1 MVECLEPEQFYSNWT
16 YELWTKGKW
25 SANLEKVKKGCF
37 NPKICYNS
45 IPMLPLDQTVK
56 NNVTNSDEENE
67 EETENL
73 KLMLE
78 IDSIVEYHCA
88 HQCRFFWYSIFYLC
102 KKVGYF
108 SNHYLLFF
116 ADWVFD
122 LPPVF
127 DNCESKNAEECLS
140 NVRINWKIITLM
152 FFIIKEL

>member
-1 MVECLEPEQFYSNWT
+1 MKKGFPEEVLVECLEPEQFYSNWT

-88 HQCRFFWYSIFYLC
+88 HQCRFFWYSIFYQ
-102 KKVGYF
+102 VN
-108 SNHYLLFF
+108 S
-116 ADWVFD
+116 
-122 LPPVF
+122 
-127 DNCESKNAEECLS
+127 
-140 NVRINWKIITLM
+140 
-152 FFIIKEL
+152 

>member
-67 EETENL
+67 TENL

-88 HQCRFFWYSIFYLC
+88 HQCRFFW
-102 KKVGYF
+102 
-108 SNHYLLFF
+108 
-116 ADWVFD
+116 
-122 LPPVF
+122 
-127 DNCESKNAEECLS
+127 
-140 NVRINWKIITLM
+140 
-152 FFIIKEL
+152 